1 MVDRLRDMIKN
12 NSQELGRFMT
22 LEEAA
27 SFMSVTKR
35 TIHNY
40 IKEGKLDKI
49 RVGGRT
55 FILVSSIIAKGLR
68 DKVIRHDDIR
78 DKELKRETLYHLRTK
93 VNEIETEK
101 E

>member
-1 MVDRLRDMIKN
+1 MVDKLRDMLMSS
-12 NSQELGRFMT
+12 SQDLGRFMT

-27 SFMSVTKR
+27 SFMSVSKR

-40 IKEGKLDKI
+40 IKDGKLDKI

-55 FILVSSIIAKGLR
+55 FILVSSIIAKGLQDR
-68 DKVIRHDDIR
+68 VIRQDDIR
-78 DKELKRETLYHLRTK
+78 NTELKKETLYHLRTK
-93 VNEIETEK
+93 VSEK